1 MSKRKTQKQMIEIY
15 LLAGNAITPIEALEL
30 FGCFRLAAI
39 IHQIRE
45 KRHVYTTMITN
56 KYGNRFAKYSLK
68 PSDGNVWNNK
78 GENILKHDTIGW

>member
-1 MSKRKTQKQMIEIY
+1 MSKRKTQKQMIEEY

-68 PSDGNVWNNK
+68 SNGHVWDDK
-78 GENILKHDTIGW
+78 GENILRHETLGW

>member
-1 MSKRKTQKQMIEIY
+1 MNKKKTQKQMIEEY
-15 LLAGNAITPIEALEL
+15 LLAGNSITPLEALER

-56 KYGNRFAKYSLK
+56 KYGNRFAKYSL
-68 PSDGNVWNNK
+68 SSNGYIWNNNK
-78 GENILKHDTIGW
+78 SRRETLGW

>member
-1 MSKRKTQKQMIEIY
+1 MSKKKTQKQIIEGY
-15 LLAGNAITPIEALEL
+15 LLAGNSITPLEALER

-68 PSDGNVWNNK
+68 PNDGNVWNNK
-78 GENILKHDTIGW
+78 GENVLKHDTIGW